1 MYTNRFC
8 LKNRDVSKQ
17 NQIRFRFESTFN
29 FRFDAFSSQFLLK
42 ELQYRPAAYFQL
54 RRLPETLRLLTY
66 LLTYL
71 LDEKSNRWALRQ
83 SGGKR
88 SRVLEASI
96 LGKPSPLLRRT
107 RRFFPSGDR
116 NHRRY
121 SLHRPTEGRPGWVG
135 LSSRSWAGATQ
146 RGYVPSKEGACS
158 PVHPIIHTH
167 A

>member
-17 NQIRFRFESTFN
+17 NQVRFRFESTSTL
-29 FRFDAFSSQFLLK
+29 RFDAFSSQFLLK
-42 ELQYRPAAYFQL
+42 ELEFRPAAYFQL
-54 RRLPETLRLLTY
+54 RRLPET
-66 LLTYL
+66 

-83 SGGKR
+83 SGGKI

-96 LGKPSPLLRRT
+96 LRKPSPLLRRT
-107 RRFFPSGDR
+107 HRFFPTGDR

-121 SLHRPTEGRPGWVG
+121 SLHRPTEGRPGWMG
-135 LSSRSWAGATQ
+135 LSSRSWAGATE
-146 RGYVPSKEGACS
+146 RGHVPSKEGACS